1 MLLHFLSLFLIW
13 LFNLG
18 NEYISLI
25 ILKAYYQHQP
35 IRQLELIIYFIRQ
48 IGTGHSCGALREI
61 NNKINFLKKAS
72 LADNLFSYVHKMPL
86 VLSGLVFPLLE
97 LHW

>member
-35 IRQLELIIYFIRQ
+35 IRQLELIIHFIRK
-48 IGTGHSCGALREI
+48 IGTGHSCEELKEI
-61 NNKINFLKKAS
+61 NNQFLKAS
-72 LADNLFSYVHKMPL
+72 LADKLFSCVHKMPL